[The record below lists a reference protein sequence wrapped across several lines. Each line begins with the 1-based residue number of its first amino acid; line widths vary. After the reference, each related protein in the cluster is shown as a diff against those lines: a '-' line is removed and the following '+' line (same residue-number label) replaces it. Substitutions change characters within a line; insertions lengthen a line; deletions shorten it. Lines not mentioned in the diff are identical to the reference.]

1 MANQWNYNRAVIIK
15 LQYAND
21 ILTLTSTAYL
31 PLFVRLL
38 VSADRVGYWENVHFW
53 CCRYDCLCV
62 CVCEGMFGVGMD
74 GGSMPLPIRPQR
86 YCDPHVTSYLC
97 FCFLSCM
104 RTRPSRPIMCD
115 VWIVKQ
121 MRYRP
126 TDRVCVRVC
135 VFVCPFKP
143 FGDVGRYQGKM
154 YATRQDGR
162 IYTPAFHSQ

>member
-1 MANQWNYNRAVIIK
+1 
-15 LQYAND
+15 
-21 ILTLTSTAYL
+21 
-31 PLFVRLL
+31 
-38 VSADRVGYWENVHFW
+38 
-53 CCRYDCLCV
+53 
-62 CVCEGMFGVGMD
+62 
-74 GGSMPLPIRPQR
+74 
-86 YCDPHVTSYLC
+86 
-97 FCFLSCM
+97 
-104 RTRPSRPIMCD
+104 MCD

-162 IYTPAFHSQ
+162 IYTPANLYRVYKPLQTTDLSSHKALQPIQLLINYQDKC